1 VPGEIELVHLTIAGD
16 GSSKQSV
23 AISCH
28 LHEGY
33 IKQGAN
39 DDASGCALTLEVGRA
54 YIKLVNEGK
63 LPKPKRTIHFLGVP
77 EISGTNAYLNAHPDI
92 AQTMIADLNYDMDG
106 VRLSTSGSFWVIH
119 RTPDTFPTYL
129 NDVAQSF
136 VEFVGNTNRERI
148 RFRANGYD
156 FSLPIVSPNGSRDPL
171 YYVIDKHYGSSDH
184 TVYIARGIPA
194 IMFITWPDPHYHS
207 SMDVPQFLDP
217 TMFKRA
223 AVTTVGAM
231 SLLASAG
238 DDEGLK
244 VAQENVG
251 RGTERMGWNQ
261 RKGMGYMADATS
273 AAELTDAYKEAKN
286 AVRHQ
291 ANIEKAVVHSAAVLF
306 ANQADGE
313 KQLQPFAAS
322 IDQKATN
329 LQSEVTLA
337 YRLRSAQLKTQPTEP
352 VMTAQEKEASTLLV
366 ERVPTEGGRG
376 FGGRGNQGPQ
386 TPEQQA
392 VQAALQKIP
401 QHMRSE
407 FNILEGQK
415 KTALDIRDFVAGEF
429 DPLPVGDVVAYLRAQ
444 EKAGQVKLTV
454 QGSMAQPKASSPA
467 GKGS

>member
-1 VPGEIELVHLTIAGD
+1 
-16 GSSKQSV
+16 V

-54 YIKLVNEGK
+54 YIRLVNEGK
-63 LPKPKRTIHFLGVP
+63 LPRPRRTIHFLGVP
-77 EISGTNAYLNAHPDI
+77 EISGTNAFLNAHPEI
-92 AQTMIADLNYDMDG
+92 ASTMIADLNYDMDG
-106 VRLSTSGSFWVIH
+106 LRLAPNGSFWVIH
-119 RTPDTFPTYL
+119 RTPDTFPSYL

-148 RFRANGYD
+148 RFRSNGYN
-156 FSLPIVSPNGSRDPL
+156 FSLPIVSPNGSQDPL
-171 YYVIDKHYGSSDH
+171 YYVIDKHYGASDH

-223 AVTTVGAM
+223 AVVTIGAM

-261 RKGMGYMADATS
+261 RKGLGYLADATTGV
-273 AAELTDAYKEAKN
+273 ELLDAYKEARN

-291 ANIEKAVVHSAAVLF
+291 GAIEKAVVRSAAVLF
-306 ANQADGE
+306 ANQADGL
-313 KQLQPFAAS
+313 KQLQPFEGL
-322 IDQKATN
+322 IDQKAVA
-329 LQSEVTLA
+329 LQNEVSLA
-337 YRLRSAQLKTQPTEP
+337 YRLRAGQLKVPPTEP
-352 VMTAQEKEASTLLV
+352 VMTALEREASRLLV
-366 ERVPTEGGRG
+366 ERVPGQGGGRG
-376 FGGRGNQGPQ
+376 GFGGGGASQ
-386 TPEQQA
+386 TPEQLA
-392 VQAALQKIP
+392 VQQAQQKIP

-407 FNILEGQK
+407 MNLILGQR
-415 KTALDIRDFVAGEF
+415 KTVLEIRDFVAGEF
-429 DPLPVGDVVAYLRAQ
+429 DPLPLADVMTLLRAQ
-444 EKAGQVKLTV
+444 EKAGQIRLTP
-454 QGSMAQPKASSPA
+454 QPAMAQPRTPPA
-467 GKGS
+467 PKGGN